1 MLRIEAAQI
10 DETLEQ
16 TIEFNERIL
25 DPVNWSTKIREKQQL
40 EISEFQRIRDRTKI
54 KIILRS

>member
-1 MLRIEAAQI
+1 VLRIEAAQI

-25 DPVNWSTKIREKQQL
+25 DPVNWAAKIREKQQL

-54 KIILRS
+54 KMIFRA